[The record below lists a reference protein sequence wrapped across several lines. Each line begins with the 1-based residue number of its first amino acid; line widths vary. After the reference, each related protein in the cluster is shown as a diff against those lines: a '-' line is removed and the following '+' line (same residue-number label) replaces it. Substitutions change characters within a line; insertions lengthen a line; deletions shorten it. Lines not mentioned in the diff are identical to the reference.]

1 MGNHVTDE
9 ERERRIERV
18 IELVKSGMTLRQC
31 ADYLTKNEFPIT
43 YVTVGDYVKRG
54 MKLNKTDAKEASEI
68 IGKHQGSFVENET
81 VRNRIKQVYELLKEG
96 FTIEEVAKTLNTTPM
111 IVYRDFTDRIEKLS
125 EKQLEELGIDL
136 DEVAKIKAN
145 FRVNSINNLR
155 NQGTRK

>member
-1 MGNHVTDE
+1 
-9 ERERRIERV
+9 
-18 IELVKSGMTLRQC
+18 
-31 ADYLTKNEFPIT
+31 
-43 YVTVGDYVKRG
+43 
-54 MKLNKTDAKEASEI
+54 
-68 IGKHQGSFVENET
+68 
-81 VRNRIKQVYELLKEG
+81 LKEG

-155 NQGTRK
+155 NQGTRKW